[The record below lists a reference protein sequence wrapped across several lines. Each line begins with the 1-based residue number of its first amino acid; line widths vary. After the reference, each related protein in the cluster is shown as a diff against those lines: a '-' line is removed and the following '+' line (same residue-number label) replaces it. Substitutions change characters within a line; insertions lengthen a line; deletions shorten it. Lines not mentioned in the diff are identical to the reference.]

1 MLYFESPDK
10 TKQGSHMPFNFYLVN
25 DFKKDTTA
33 TALKNRIDEIIM
45 NLPPGKITNWVT
57 GNHDQPR
64 VGSRFG
70 EESVGALTTL
80 AMTLPGVAVTYYVT
94 N

>member
-1 MLYFESPDK
+1 
-10 TKQGSHMPFNFYLVN
+10 MPFNFYLVN

-70 EESVGALTTL
+70 EELVGAMTTL
-80 AMTLPGVAVTYYVT
+80 AMTLPGVAVTYYVR